1 MKKCPYC
8 GEKIQDDAIK
18 CRYCGSMLNTPID
31 STQQPVQKSGSSSID
46 QPVLSQQTPSKKH
59 STPIFITAGIVV
71 LMLLIAGIYLY
82 MRSAKNIQEGI
93 PTPGM
98 VYIPA
103 GWFWMGCSPNDN
115 KCDDNEKPYHKV
127 YLDAYYIDKNDV
139 TVDEYNKCINAGGCT
154 SAYSNCY
161 MWNGSR
167 WVIGQVG
174 EAFQKGDHPQV
185 CVNWDQA
192 RAYCRWEGGDL
203 PTEAQWEKAARGT
216 DGWIYPWGNQFDC
229 NNSCNSVSSCSHSS
243 TCAVGSYTT
252 DRSPYGVMDMAGN
265 VWNWCR
271 DWYDKNYYA
280 NSPDHNP
287 TGPDSGNYRVVRG
300 GSWNVIFNAGNLRV
314 SLRGDHGPSDG
325 YHNLGFRCIR
335 QVSK

>member
-8 GEKIQDDAIK
+8 AELIQDDAIK
-18 CRYCGSMLNTPID
+18 CRYCGSMLNTLID

-59 STPIFITAGIVV
+59 STPIFITAGIVIAV
-71 LMLLIAGIYLY
+71 LIVAGIYLY
-82 MRSAKNIQEGI
+82 TGQTTGK
-93 PTPGM
+93 M

-103 GWFWMGCSPNDN
+103 GWFWMGCSQNDN
-115 KCDDNEKPYHKV
+115 QCKDDAKPYHKV

-139 TVDEYNKCINAGGCT
+139 TVDEYTKCVNVGGCT
-154 SAYSNCY
+154 AAYTGGDCNYGVS
-161 MWNGSR
+161 G
-167 WVIGQVG
+167 
-174 EAFQKGDHPQV
+174 KGDNPIN
-185 CVNWDQA
+185 CVDWNQA
-192 RAYCRWEGGDL
+192 RAYCRWKGWDL

-216 DGWIYPWGNQFDC
+216 DGRIYPWGNQFDC
-229 NNSCNSVSSCSHSS
+229 NNSCNSVSPCSHSS

-265 VWNWCR
+265 VGNWCR
-271 DWYDKNYYA
+271 DWYGKNYYA

-287 TGPDSGNYRVVRG
+287 TGPDSGQYRVHRG
-300 GSWNVIFNAGNLRV
+300 GPRSSFFTGYLRV
-314 SLRGDHGPSDG
+314 SNRGINAPSYRG
-325 YHNLGFRCIR
+325 YDVGFRCIR